1 MFDGN
6 RLADHKAENRRL
18 TMGEMLIEGSKSTLR
33 LNGDGE
39 LWLREHGT
47 NDEVQ
52 QEFAWQNRNFGG
64 DCVFHCQQHLVEHL
78 RSGSALSNSGA
89 DYLANIR
96 AEQAVYESSAAGQR
110 IELGAASAG
119 AGL

>member
-1 MFDGN
+1 MLVILSRYFA
-6 RLADHKAENRRL
+6 LFVSLILKA
-18 TMGEMLIEGSKSTLR
+18 SPWQ
-33 LNGDGE
+33 DGE
-39 LWLREHGT
+39 LWLREHGS
-47 NDEVQ
+47 NNEVQ
-52 QEFAWQNRNFGG
+52 QEFAWQNKNFGG
-64 DCVFHCQQHLVEHL
+64 DCVFNCQQHVVEHM
-78 RSGSALSNSGA
+78 RSGSAVMNSGA